1 MYLDRV
7 KQQIKALKLA
17 LPDELLACKENEIIG
32 LERQLGISLPAAYQ
46 EFLLWIGH
54 GAGKF
59 LRGSDCFF
67 QHLPYLQEWAL
78 ELLQENNFPENLPE
92 DAFIFLMHQGYQFSF
107 FRLLEGEDPAI
118 YSYCEG
124 TKQTS
129 FIKSHE
135 RFSDFLETEV
145 KIHVQYL
152 YSEVST

>member
-1 MYLDRV
+1 MYLNQV

-17 LPDELLACKENEIIG
+17 LPEELLGCKENEIIG
-32 LERQLGISLPAAYQ
+32 IQQLGISLPAAYQ
-46 EFLLWIGH
+46 EFLLWMGH

-67 QHLPYLQEWAL
+67 QHLPYLPEWAL
-78 ELLQENNFPENLPE
+78 ELLQENNFPENLPD
-92 DAFIFLMHQGYQFSF
+92 DAFIFLMHQGYQFRF
-107 FRLLEGEDPAI
+107 FRLLEGDDPAI

-145 KIHVQYL
+145 KIHAQYL